1 MGSGQCGCSVRI
13 EEKRPTLI
21 FSCSGCADVGEIAD
35 RVARGLTAGGEG
47 KMFCLAGIGGRVPG
61 IMKTVAEAP
70 ALVAIDGCPLD
81 CAASCLA
88 QAGFTGYA
96 HVRLTDGGFI
106 KGQSPATDD
115 AVTRAMD
122 QTRALMRG

>member
-1 MGSGQCGCSVRI
+1 MGTGNCGCSARI
-13 EEKRPTLI
+13 ETKMPTLI

-35 RVARGLTAGGEG
+35 RAARGLTASGEG
-47 KMFCLAGIGGRVPG
+47 KMFCLAGVGGRVPG

-81 CAASCLA
+81 CAAHCLA
-88 QAGFTGYA
+88 QAGFTDYA
-96 HVRLTDGGFI
+96 HIRLTDEGFT

-115 AVTRAMD
+115 AVARAMD
-122 QTRALMRG
+122 QTRALLRG